1 MSLFTLSD
9 DLIRTIKD
17 EVWKL
22 RHEQV
27 IQGFKTE
34 WLNRNPG
41 KLKFLSFRSLHP
53 GRFFLNDNP
62 KDMISFKFPTKYY
75 ICGHLIYSD
84 YMFLSYIG
92 YRGDIISLKRGVLER
107 CIEGGLDISSVD
119 LKDENAIFNINNLV
133 WRFLMD
139 KEEEYIQQNLKK
151 ALQDNSNYF

>member
-9 DLIRTIKD
+9 DLIWTIKD

-92 YRGDIISLKRGVLER
+92 YRGDIVSLKRGVLEE
-107 CIEGGLDISSVD
+107 CIEEGLNISSVD
-119 LKDENAIFNINNLV
+119 MKDENAIFDINNLV
-133 WRFLMD
+133 WGYLMK
-139 KEEEYIQQNLKK
+139 KEEEQIKTK
-151 ALQDNSNYF
+151 FEKGITRG